1 MGVSLYLVFYNKLLR
16 PTKKYKLAL
25 LGLTFIVYLLL
36 GAYAFREINLP
47 VELRERKEI
56 SEYKDHFQKQH
67 KCIHND
73 GD

>member
-56 SEYKDHFQKQH
+56 SEYKDRFQKQH